1 MERGLDLR
9 RLRRNPHVVVASL
22 CANVLGLALPLAMIH
37 VYDRII
43 PREGYATLAVL
54 AAGLATAALADFM
67 IRMARGRLM
76 AAASNRFETE
86 AYHRAFRN
94 LLATGTRLRDA
105 SPGVLHDH
113 VESIE
118 RVRKHHASEAA
129 SAMLD
134 LPFIVLFIAVMAL
147 ISPVL
152 GISVCILALL
162 SMGIVWFQRRKILEL
177 NTFRQSR
184 DQQRHSFLM
193 EAIDGVEMIK
203 SLGIEDLMQRRYE
216 RLMSVNAAITHDLS
230 RRVTLT
236 QGITSAIGLMAPV
249 LMAGVGSFLVIDGQ
263 MSVGGVAA
271 SVLLTG
277 RVIQPML
284 RIEALLAGEADVKRS
299 EKQAHE
305 LLQADTAASG
315 TRKIDRIDSIVFS
328 NVTIARHPDKK
339 PLFEN
344 ISLQLQRGD
353 CVLLTGADGC
363 GRSTLLSVMA
373 GRARPTSGTVRI
385 NGLASDDIDQE
396 ILCDRISTLSPDYT
410 MLDGTLL
417 ENLTAFDVPRHQKQA
432 FKLAEELGISSFIS
446 HHSDGLSLQVAAR
459 NANSLPKAIHDGI
472 VLISGLVRCPD
483 VILFDEA
490 NVGLDRNI
498 DQNMLQALR
507 RRIPEAIIV
516 IVTHRPSYMALANRV
531 LQIRDGRLIE
541 GEVIPSERT
550 MAG

>member
-1 MERGLDLR
+1 MERWLNLR
-9 RLRRNPHVVVASL
+9 RLRRNPHVVMASL

-54 AAGLATAALADFM
+54 AAGLATAAVADFL
-67 IRMARGRLM
+67 IRLARGRLM
-76 AAASNRFETE
+76 AAASSRFETE
-86 AYHRAFRN
+86 AYRRAFSN
-94 LLATGTRLRDA
+94 LLQQGTRLNDI
-105 SPGVLHDH
+105 SPGALHDH
-113 VESIE
+113 MESIE

-147 ISPVL
+147 ISPLL
-152 GISVCILALL
+152 GVSVCALALL
-162 SMGIVWFQRRKILEL
+162 SMGVVWFQRRKILKL
-177 NTFRQSR
+177 NTFRQTR

-216 RLMSVNAAITHDLS
+216 RLMSVSAAITHDLS

-236 QGITSAIGLMAPV
+236 QGITSSIGLMAPV
-249 LMAGVGSFLVIDGQ
+249 LMAGVGSFLVISGQ

-299 EKQAHE
+299 EKQARE
-305 LLQADTAASG
+305 LLQADAPRSAIK
-315 TRKIDRIDSIVFS
+315 KIARIDDIALRG
-328 NVTIARHPDKK
+328 VTIARQATED
-339 PLFEN
+339 PLFDN
-344 ISLQLQRGD
+344 ISLSLRRGD
-353 CVLLTGADGC
+353 CVALVGEDGC
-363 GRSTLLSVMA
+363 GKSTLLSVLA
-373 GRARPTSGTVRI
+373 GRTRPTSGSVHI
-385 NGLASDDIDQE
+385 NGLAIDE
-396 ILCDRISTLSPDYT
+396 IDPDAFCDRISTLSPDYT
-410 MLDGTLL
+410 MLEGSLL
-417 ENLTAFDVPRHQKQA
+417 ENLTAFDVPRHQKRA

-446 HHSDGLSLQVAAR
+446 RHSDGLSLQVAAR
-459 NANSLPKAIHDGI
+459 NANSLPKAIHDGV

-498 DQNMLQALR
+498 DQNMLNVLR
-507 RRIPEAIIV
+507 RRIPDAIV
-516 IVTHRPSYMALANRV
+516 VMVTHRPSYMSLANR
-531 LQIRDGRLIE
+531 LIRINDGCLIE
-541 GEVIPSERT
+541 EKTPQAERS

>member
-9 RLRRNPHVVVASL
+9 RLRRNPHIVVASL

-67 IRMARGRLM
+67 IRLARGRLM
-76 AAASNRFETE
+76 ATASNRFETE

-94 LLATGTRLRDA
+94 LLENSTRLKNVG
-105 SPGVLHDH
+105 PGVLHDH

-129 SAMLD
+129 AAMLD

-147 ISPVL
+147 ISPLL
-152 GISVCILALL
+152 GVKVCVLALL

-177 NTFRQSR
+177 NTFRQNR

-216 RLMSVNAAITHDLS
+216 RLMSVNAVITHDLS

-236 QGITSAIGLMAPV
+236 QGITSSIGLMAPV
-249 LMAGVGSFLVIDGQ
+249 LMAGVGSFLVIGGQ

-299 EKQAHE
+299 EKQTNE
-305 LLQADTAASG
+305 LLQTDAGSSG
-315 TRKIDRIDSIVFS
+315 VKKIDQIGDIVLHD
-328 NVTIARHPDKK
+328 VTIAPHSNQK

-344 ISLQLQRGD
+344 VSLSLRRGD
-353 CVLLTGADGC
+353 CIALVGADGC
-363 GRSTLLSVMA
+363 GRSTLLSVLA
-373 GRARPTSGTVRI
+373 GRIRPTSGTVHI
-385 NGLASDDIDQE
+385 NGLTLDDINPE
-396 ILCDRISTLSPDYT
+396 VLCDRISTLSPDYT

-417 ENLTAFDVPRHQKQA
+417 ENLTAFDVPRHQTQA

-446 HHSDGLSLQVAAR
+446 HHADGLSLQVAAR
-459 NANSLPKAIHDGI
+459 NANSLPKAIHDGV

-490 NVGLDRNI
+490 NVGLDRSI
-498 DQNMLQALR
+498 DQNMLQVLR
-507 RRIPEAIIV
+507 RRIPDAIIV
-516 IVTHRPSYMALANRV
+516 MVTHRPSYMALANRV
-531 LQIRDGRLIE
+531 LRIKDGHLIE
-541 GEVIPSERT
+541 DEVAPSERS